1 MRGVDLVPVPRRT
14 VLTGGV
20 LAAGGVLAGGV
31 VLGGETAAAAPPAPL
46 RRLLAGNRR
55 YVSGASAPPRRTP
68 ADIARLRP
76 FALVLG
82 CSDSV
87 VPPQVVFD
95 QGAGDLVDVRVAGQA
110 VDDVVLGSVEY
121 AVTEFSPALLLV
133 LGHERCGAVAVTV
146 EAIRR
151 GAPPAGNLGAVV
163 GALRPA
169 VEPAMR
175 AAGDP
180 VDNGV
185 RANVGWQI
193 RALWQRSELIR
204 NRVAAGALTVV
215 GARYDVDT
223 GGITLLTRG
232 WR

>member
-14 VLTGGV
+14 VL
-20 LAAGGVLAGGV
+20 AGGVLAGGV
-31 VLGGETAAAAPPAPL
+31 LAAGAGLGGESAAAAPPAPL

-55 YVSGASAPPRRTP
+55 FVSGASAPPRRTP

-76 FALVLG
+76 FAVVLG
-82 CSDSV
+82 CSDAV
-87 VPPQVVFD
+87 VAPQVVFD

-110 VDDVVLGSVEY
+110 VDDLVLGSVEY
-121 AVTEFSPALLLV
+121 AVTEFSPTLLLV
-133 LGHERCGAVAVTV
+133 LGHERCGAVALTV
-146 EAIRR
+146 ESIRR
-151 GAPPAGNLGAVV
+151 GAPATGNLGTVV
-163 GALRPA
+163 DALRPA
-169 VEPAMR
+169 VDPAMR
-175 AAGDP
+175 ASGDP

-193 RALWQRSELIR
+193 RALWQRSALIR
-204 NRVAAGALTVV
+204 NRVGAGALSVV
-215 GARYDVDT
+215 GARYDVDS